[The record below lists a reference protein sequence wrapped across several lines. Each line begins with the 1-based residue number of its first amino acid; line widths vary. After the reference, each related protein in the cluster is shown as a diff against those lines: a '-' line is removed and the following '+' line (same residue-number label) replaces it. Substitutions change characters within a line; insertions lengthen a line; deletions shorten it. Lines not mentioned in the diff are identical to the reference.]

1 MGKRARTTGGG
12 AATSFMRGRRK
23 IGGIRNVRDVCI
35 VCGTGNV
42 WNIFDVCGTRNIG
55 SIRGM
60 SDIRCVYRL
69 STRCTIRD
77 NRTGCAKSR
86 LLVFRRWPLFYVA

>member
-1 MGKRARTTGGG
+1 MGKRARTTGGK
-12 AATSFMRGRRK
+12 AATSFMRGRLEL
-23 IGGIRNVRDVCI
+23 GSVRNVRDVCI

-42 WNIFDVCGTRNIG
+42 RNIFDVCGTRNIG
-55 SIRGM
+55 SVRGM

-77 NRTGCAKSR
+77 NRTGCATCQ
-86 LLVFRRWPLFYVA
+86 LLFFRQWPLLYGT